1 MHQQL
6 EHHEHAQHAAEHGS
20 KTAALVVAV
29 LAALLA
35 VTEQQ
40 AKHAEIAVD
49 ANAVAAADAWNQFQ
63 GKSTRRTVAEDLSAI
78 VATLDPAT
86 DPALAQQRATLVKKL
101 KDDAARFQKDPK
113 DGQDAIAERARGFE
127 DVRTESLERAH
138 SFDNAAAGF
147 ELGIVLATASA
158 ITSSR
163 MLIRFA
169 MLMGVVGLVFGVL
182 ALTAPSLG
190 AF

>member
-20 KTAALVVAV
+20 KAAALIVAV

-49 ANAVAAADAWNQFQ
+49 ANAIAAADAWNQFQ
-63 GKSTRRTVAEDLSAI
+63 GKSTRRTVSQNMSQVLAA
-78 VATLDPAT
+78 LDPTT
-86 DPALAQQRATLVKKL
+86 DPALAQRRAALIKKL
-101 KDDAARFQKDPK
+101 DDDATRFQKDPN
-113 DGQDAIAERARGFE
+113 DGQDAIATRARAFE
-127 DVRTESLERAH
+127 EARTESLERAH
-138 SFDNAAAGF
+138 SFDNAAAAF

-158 ITSSR
+158 ITVSK
-163 MLIRFA
+163 MLVRFA
-169 MLMGVVGLVFGVL
+169 LVMGAVGLVFGAL
-182 ALTAPSLG
+182 ALTFPSLG